1 MISSHWSGRSSDAA
15 ALRAAGPGT
24 RPLVIELVGPAGVGK
39 STLARQLGD
48 RLRAPGAPLGL
59 WGLPLPRLAAH
70 AARLLPTFLGFV
82 RDGQQPAWAE
92 QTQLVRL
99 ETLSE
104 LVEGRRATGQS
115 VVLDEGPVFAFSWM
129 EVFYSRREGPRRAAW
144 RRRAIARWAHLLDL
158 IVLIDA
164 PDPVLTYRLR
174 TRAKAHP
181 LKHSPDAV
189 IQAFTARFRTAFH
202 HVSAELRA
210 ASGPPLVTLYTGDE
224 STGRTA
230 GRLLA
235 TVERGIDVA

>member
-1 MISSHWSGRSSDAA
+1 
-15 ALRAAGPGT
+15 
-24 RPLVIELVGPAGVGK
+24 VIELVGPAGAGK
-39 STLARQLGD
+39 STLARQLSD

-99 ETLSE
+99 ETLTE

-115 VVLDEGPVFAFSWM
+115 VVLDEGPVFALSWM

-144 RRRAIARWAHLLDL
+144 RRRAIARWAQLLDL

-189 IQAFTARFRTAFH
+189 IHAFTARFRTAFH
-202 HVSAELRA
+202 HVSAEVRA

-235 TVERGIDVA
+235 TVERGVDVA

>member
-1 MISSHWSGRSSDAA
+1 MISSRWSGRSSDAA
-15 ALRAAGPGT
+15 ALTAPERGE
-24 RPLVIELVGPAGVGK
+24 RPLVIELVGPAGAGK
-39 STLARQLGD
+39 STLARHLGD